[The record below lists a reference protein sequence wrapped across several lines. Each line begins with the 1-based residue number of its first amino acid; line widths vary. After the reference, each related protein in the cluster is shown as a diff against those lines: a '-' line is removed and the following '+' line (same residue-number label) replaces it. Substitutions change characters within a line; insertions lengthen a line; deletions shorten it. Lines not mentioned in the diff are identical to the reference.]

1 MRGPVFSLRG
11 IQNLGK
17 RSGPLIGLLSLWKK
31 KKKKTHKKKNKPTSG
46 LRLFSSELH
55 KSGSNIYLILRT
67 ISFPVSINKIKM

>member
-1 MRGPVFSLRG
+1 M
-11 IQNLGK
+11 K
-17 RSGPLIGLLSLWKK
+17 KK
-31 KKKKTHKKKNKPTSG
+31 KKKKTHKKPPPKPNNPQKTKKPHLSG

>member
-1 MRGPVFSLRG
+1 ME
-11 IQNLGK
+11 
-17 RSGPLIGLLSLWKK
+17 KK
-31 KKKKTHKKKNKPTSG
+31 KKNAKNKKNHLFG

>member
-1 MRGPVFSLRG
+1 M
-11 IQNLGK
+11 
-17 RSGPLIGLLSLWKK
+17 KK
-31 KKKKTHKKKNKPTSG
+31 KKKKKNPQKTKKPHLSG